1 MTNLK
6 VINIFLK
13 AIDNHSHL
21 YIIENDSHYQYEIY
35 LIDLKKI
42 MKKFIYS
49 ALLLIGSLSV
59 FAQSNDDVEEVEVK
73 GKVLYVDQVNSLK
86 PPVPILDVPQSVSV
100 ITDEEIKNQGFREIA
115 DIIRYSPGVNT
126 SQGEGHR
133 DAVVFR
139 GVRSTADF
147 YQDGVRDDVQYYRSL
162 YNVEQLEILRGP
174 NALLFGR
181 GGTGGLINRVSKKAE
196 IGEAFGSFDF
206 GADSFGAADLAL
218 DANFATSDTTAVR
231 LNLHTDQ
238 LANHRD
244 FYEGERY
251 GINPTV
257 KIVAGDTTVDL
268 SYEYADHERFIDR
281 GIPTANNRPVE
292 SLKDV
297 VFGVEGLNLQ
307 TLEAS
312 ILRANVAHDYS
323 DSGKFNM
330 SLTSSD
336 FKKMYKNLY
345 AAGYDA
351 SANTVK
357 LDGYLDPTERQNLIL
372 NANVVNEFS
381 NGSTSGTLLVG
392 LEFVDTDNKNYRYNT
407 YFNNRAG
414 KDAGEPTDQQIF
426 NITRPLNIA
435 KTSTGLDSTVDY
447 TTDLKSSSESD
458 ITVTSFYLQGD
469 IDFSDNWKMI
479 IGGRLDNF
487 DITVTDVKKSQDQS
501 RKDDMF
507 SPRLGVIYKPADNM
521 SLYVSYS
528 ESFLPRSGEQYKKL
542 DASGAALDPDVFKNT
557 EIGYKY
563 DINDALT
570 FTAAIFDSE
579 STRAEKDN
587 DTGELNEVRGL
598 EVEGYE
604 VELSGDIDD
613 QNNLTFG
620 YTSLDGVTSKGTKQ
634 PRELPNQMLSLWYS
648 YQANETFGFGLGVT
662 HQGESFI
669 KDTTNGSTGPA
680 LPDYTRVDFAMYIN
694 ASDNDVVRVHIENL
708 TDELYFPHSH
718 STHQASVGESLS
730 ARVSYSRRF

>member
-1 MTNLK
+1 
-6 VINIFLK
+6 
-13 AIDNHSHL
+13 
-21 YIIENDSHYQYEIY
+21 
-35 LIDLKKI
+35 
-42 MKKFIYS
+42 MKKFIYITLF
-49 ALLLIGSLSV
+49 LLGSLCT
-59 FAQSNDDVEEVEVK
+59 FAQNSDDVEEVEVK

-86 PPVPILDVPQSVSV
+86 PPLPILDVPQSVSV
-100 ITDEEIKNQGFREIA
+100 ITDEEIKNQGFREIG
-115 DIIRYSPGVNT
+115 DIIRYTPGVNT

-147 YQDGVRDDVQYYRSL
+147 YQDGIRDDVQYYRSL

-181 GGTGGLINRVSKKAE
+181 GGTGGLINRVTKKAE
-196 IGEAFGSFDF
+196 IGEAFGSFDV
-206 GADSFGAADLAL
+206 GADSFGAADIAV
-218 DANFATSDTTAVR
+218 DANFATSENTAVR
-231 LNLHTDQ
+231 LNLHTDS

-257 KIVAGDTTVDL
+257 KIQAGDTTVDL

-281 GIPTANNRPVE
+281 GIPTANNTPVE

-297 VFGVEGLNLQ
+297 VFGLEGLNLQ

-312 ILRANVAHDYS
+312 ILRANIAHDYS

-330 SLTSSD
+330 SVTSSD

-345 AAGYDA
+345 AAGYDGT
-351 SANTVK
+351 ANTVK

-372 NANVVNEFS
+372 NANVVNEFN
-381 NGSTSGTLLVG
+381 NGSTSGTILVG

-407 YFNNRAG
+407 FFNNRAG
-414 KDAGEPTDQQIF
+414 SDAGEPTDQQIF
-426 NITRPLNIA
+426 NITRPLDISV
-435 KTSTGLDSTVDY
+435 TSTGLASTVDY

-458 ITVTSFYLQGD
+458 ITVTSLYLQGD

-507 SPRLGVIYKPADNM
+507 SPRFGVIYKPAENM

-542 DASGAALDPDVFKNT
+542 DASGAALDPDVFENT

-570 FTAAIFDSE
+570 FTAAIFDSK

-587 DTGELNEVRGL
+587 ETGEMNEIRGL
-598 EVEGYE
+598 EVEGVE
-604 VELSGDIDD
+604 IELSGDIDD

-634 PRELPNQMLSLWYS
+634 PRELPDQMLSLWYS
-648 YQANETFGFGLGVT
+648 YQANETIGFGLGVT

-669 KDTTNGSTGPA
+669 KDTSNGSTGPA
-680 LPDYTRVDFAMYIN
+680 LPDYTRVDFALYIN
-694 ASDNDVVRVHIENL
+694 ASDNDVVRIHVENL

-718 STHQASVGESLS
+718 STHQASVGESLN
-730 ARVSYSRRF
+730 ARISYSRRF